1 MVKIDRTPIPPAS
14 LAVEKKKEE
23 NGSKGSYNQK
33 DVVDQL
39 NKDFHGKC
47 YLCEQD
53 ELQAIQIE
61 HLKPH
66 HGGKDIH
73 LKYDWSNLFFSC
85 SHCNSVKNRKRYE
98 CDILDCCTTDPEAVI
113 HQSLNGNHVEVTP
126 LVQTVVAQNTAA
138 LVQDCFELR
147 NHEIRSI
154 ESQNKVKA
162 LKGTMN
168 LLCKY
173 LDKLENGTGKRTIWV
188 LRGMLSREY
197 KFSGFTRTY
206 VRDHIAKYPDLE
218 PYVKLEI

>member
-1 MVKIDRTPIPPAS
+1 MVKIDRTPTPPAS
-14 LAVEKKKEE
+14 LAVEKTKEE
-23 NGSKGSYNQK
+23 NGSSGSYNQK
-33 DVVDQL
+33 DVVEQL
-39 NKDFHGKC
+39 HKDSHGKC

-66 HGGKDIH
+66 HGGKDLD
-73 LKYDWSNLFFSC
+73 LKYDWTNLFFSC
-85 SHCNSVKNRKRYE
+85 SHCNSVKNRKQYE
-98 CDILDCCTTDPEAVI
+98 HDILDCCIDDPETKI
-113 HQSLNGNHVEVTP
+113 HQALNGDYVEVKP
-126 LVQTVVAQNTAA
+126 LDQTIVAKNTAA

-154 ESQNKVKA
+154 ESQNKVKS
-162 LKGTMN
+162 LKKTMN

-173 LDKLENGTGKRTIWV
+173 LDNLEHGTGKRTITV

-206 VRDHIAKYPDLE
+206 VRDHLDRYPMLE
-218 PYVKLEI
+218 PYVRLDP